1 MFDPRI
7 YLYANQKIITKAA
20 SARTPLEPN
29 FKPLNCKD
37 DLSQQSP
44 FGRSET
50 VDCVAFA
57 RVPCSKF
64 CEDM

>member
-1 MFDPRI
+1 MFES
-7 YLYANQKIITKAA
+7 AKNSKAT

-29 FKPLNCKD
+29 FKPVNCKD

-44 FGRSET
+44 FGCSERL
-50 VDCVAFA
+50 DCIAFTQL
-57 RVPCSKF
+57 PCNKF